1 MWGALIGAGASLL
14 GSKMQSKAQDRAN
27 AANMASFNQYK
38 PYVDAN
44 LKGSQGALD
53 GVLSTGAYQGQ
64 TLAAPNQF
72 QTGTANTMGNFG
84 TNMMNSG
91 NAMMGNTAGFGNNAN
106 SLYGQYQGMAN
117 AAQQDRLSNAM
128 DYASANSGSLVD
140 AAMRDDRRNLQ
151 ENTLTGIDMAAS
163 GSGNMNSSR
172 AGVAEAVANR
182 AYDDR
187 RADVATNIQN
197 SLIDRSLNQQ
207 AQQFRDQGS
216 ALQGAGQANQSI
228 QSAYGVGLN
237 TLGQGANFG
246 MNAGNTL
253 QGFDQAQLNDQRQQF
268 EDQRDF
274 ELEQRKGYQAGIL
287 GRAPQT
293 NNNFKANMNNPY
305 ACRAGDVG
313 HDMMQLQVHLHQ
325 GLLHMLDVSGGILG
339 EPFPLPHVG
348 AQGGDLRL
356 RAETATEQPVGMQL
370 AQPSRIAHI
379 GFAARHVLGVAG
391 IHEDDLEAM
400 RFQDLEGWDPVNARR
415 FHGHAGDAAGLEPV
429 SEIV

>member
-14 GSKMQSKAQDRAN
+14 GSKMQSKSQDKAN

-44 LKGSQGALD
+44 LQGSQGALD
-53 GVLSTGAYQGQ
+53 GVLNTGAYQGQ
-64 TLAAPNQF
+64 TYAAPNQF
-72 QTGTANTMGNFG
+72 QTGTANTMGGYG

-106 SLYGQYQGMAN
+106 SLYGQYQGMSE
-117 AAQQDRLSNAM
+117 AAQQDRLGNAM
-128 DYASANSGSLVD
+128 NYASANSGGLVD

-151 ENTLTGIDMAAS
+151 ENTLTGIDMAAM

-197 SLIDRSLNQQ
+197 NLIDRSLNQQ
-207 AQQFRDQGS
+207 AQQFADQGS

-228 QSAYGVGLN
+228 QSAYGVGMD

-246 MNAGNTL
+246 MNAGNSL
-253 QGFDQAQLNDQRQQF
+253 QGYNQANLNDQRQRF

-274 ELEQRKGYQAGIL
+274 ELNQRKNYQSGIL
-287 GRAPQT
+287 GKAPDTSNETQ
-293 NNNFKANMNNPY
+293 ANLNNPY
-305 ACRAGDVG
+305 AAALGGGMAGFGFQQEYYPQQQSSLVPQNSP
-313 HDMMQLQVHLHQ
+313 MPRFR
-325 GLLHMLDVSGGILG
+325 GG
-339 EPFPLPHVG
+339 F
-348 AQGGDLRL
+348 
-356 RAETATEQPVGMQL
+356 
-370 AQPSRIAHI
+370 
-379 GFAARHVLGVAG
+379 
-391 IHEDDLEAM
+391 
-400 RFQDLEGWDPVNARR
+400 
-415 FHGHAGDAAGLEPV
+415 
-429 SEIV
+429 

>member
-14 GSKMQSKAQDRAN
+14 GSKMQSKSQDKAN

-44 LKGSQGALD
+44 LQGSQGALD
-53 GVLSTGAYQGQ
+53 GVLNTGAYQGQ
-64 TLAAPNQF
+64 TYAAPNQF
-72 QTGTANTMGNFG
+72 QTGTANTMGGYG

-106 SLYGQYQGMAN
+106 SLYGQYQGMSE
-117 AAQQDRLSNAM
+117 AAQQDRLGNAM
-128 DYASANSGSLVD
+128 NYASANSGGLVD

-151 ENTLTGIDMAAS
+151 ENTLTGIDMAAM

-197 SLIDRSLNQQ
+197 NLIDRSLNQQ
-207 AQQFRDQGS
+207 AQQFADQGS

-228 QSAYGVGLN
+228 QSAYGVGMD

-246 MNAGNTL
+246 MNAGNSL
-253 QGFDQAQLNDQRQQF
+253 QGYNQANLNDQRQRF

-274 ELEQRKGYQAGIL
+274 ELNQRKNYQSGIL
-287 GRAPQT
+287 GKAPDTSNETQ
-293 NNNFKANMNNPY
+293 ANLNNPY
-305 ACRAGDVG
+305 AAALGGGMAGFG
-313 HDMMQLQVHLHQ
+313 FQR
-325 GLLHMLDVSGGILG
+325 
-339 EPFPLPHVG
+339 EYFPR
-348 AQGGDLRL
+348 AQGGTGSSFFRGSTPNPHK
-356 RAETATEQPVGMQL
+356 R
-370 AQPSRIAHI
+370 
-379 GFAARHVLGVAG
+379 
-391 IHEDDLEAM
+391 
-400 RFQDLEGWDPVNARR
+400 
-415 FHGHAGDAAGLEPV
+415 
-429 SEIV
+429 

>member
-1 MWGALIGAGASLL
+1 MWGAIIGAGASLL
-14 GSKMQSKAQDRAN
+14 GSKMQSKAQDKAN

-53 GVLSTGAYQGQ
+53 GVLNTGAYQGQ

-72 QTGTANTMGNFG
+72 QTGTANTMGNYG

-106 SLYGQYQGMAN
+106 SLYGQYQGMSE
-117 AAQQDRLSNAM
+117 AAQQDRLGNAM
-128 DYASANSGSLVD
+128 NYASANSGGLVD

-151 ENTLTGIDMAAS
+151 ENTLTGIDMAAM

-228 QSAYGVGLN
+228 QSAYGVGMD

-246 MNAGNTL
+246 MNAGNSL
-253 QGFDQAQLNDQRQQF
+253 QGYNQANLNDQRQRF

-274 ELEQRKGYQAGIL
+274 ELNQRKNYQSGIL
-287 GRAPQT
+287 GKAPET
-293 NNNFKANMNNPY
+293 SNKTEANLNNPY
-305 ACRAGDVG
+305 AAALGGGMAGFG
-313 HDMMQLQVHLHQ
+313 FQQEYFPRS
-325 GLLHMLDVSGGILG
+325 VSTMVPQNSPMPRFRGG
-339 EPFPLPHVG
+339 F
-348 AQGGDLRL
+348 
-356 RAETATEQPVGMQL
+356 
-370 AQPSRIAHI
+370 
-379 GFAARHVLGVAG
+379 
-391 IHEDDLEAM
+391 
-400 RFQDLEGWDPVNARR
+400 
-415 FHGHAGDAAGLEPV
+415 
-429 SEIV
+429 